1 MKRKISFPIAVVILM
16 FLFGCNESSQKIRDN
31 EALAKAALDAWSSH
45 DSGNLT
51 ALFADSCLY
60 EEVATGRKFNTK
72 RAIAD
77 YFDRTI
83 AGVPDSDFEI
93 VDVIASENMAMVE
106 WVWTGTNTV
115 GWANMN
121 IPATNKHFEVRG
133 VSVMDIENN
142 RISKNRD
149 YWDWNTFLKGIGV
162 E

>member
-1 MKRKISFPIAVVILM
+1 MKRKINSLIIVGVLM
-16 FLFGCNESSQKIRDN
+16 FLFGCNGNSQKIHDN
-31 EALAKAALDAWSSH
+31 EAVAKAFIEAWSSH

-72 RAIAD
+72 GSIAD

-83 AGVPDSDFEI
+83 AGIPDSKFEM
-93 VDVIASENMAMVE
+93 VDVLASENMAMVE

-133 VSVMDIENN
+133 VSVMEIENN
-142 RISKNRD
+142 RIRKNRD
-149 YWDWNTFLKGIGV
+149 YWDWNTFMKGIGV

>member
-1 MKRKISFPIAVVILM
+1 MKRKISFSIAVVILM
-16 FLFGCNESSQKIRDN
+16 FLFGCNGNSQKIHDN
-31 EALAKAALDAWSSH
+31 EATAKAFIEAWSSH

-51 ALFADSCLY
+51 VLFTDSCLY

-72 RAIAD
+72 GAITD

-83 AGVPDSDFEI
+83 AGIPDTKFEV
-93 VDVIASENMAMVE
+93 VDVTASENMAMVE

-133 VSVMDIENN
+133 VSVLELENN
-142 RISKNRD
+142 LIREVRD
-149 YWDWNTFLKGIGV
+149 YWDWNTLMRGLGV
-162 E
+162 K